1 MLTKTQG
8 LDGPEIEG
16 DSDQL
21 SRDTVFQTLSN
32 SRRRFVIEFLSRHML
47 DGDSVSLREIA
58 EQLAASENGIETV
71 EVSYKQRKR
80 VHTSL
85 YQSHLPKLHK
95 DGIVEYDKRAGTV
108 ALTERAREFE
118 SYFGSG
124 TGASRG
130 WAGYW
135 IGLGAVSFL
144 VTGLFWARDV
154 ALGPLNTAT
163 VAVLVSAV
171 VLCSA
176 LAYAAT
182 TLRAH

>member
-8 LDGPEIEG
+8 LDGPDIEG
-16 DSDQL
+16 DSDSL

-32 SRRRFVIEFLSRHML
+32 SRRRFVIELLYRTAPE
-47 DGDSVSLREIA
+47 GDAVSLREIS
-58 EQLAASENGIETV
+58 EQLAATENGIEIV
-71 EVSYKQRKR
+71 EVTYKQRKR

-118 SYFGSG
+118 PYFR
-124 TGASRG
+124 TRADTPRG
-130 WAGYW
+130 WIGYW
-135 IGLGAVSFL
+135 LGLGTVSL
-144 VTGLFWARDV
+144 LATGLFWARDA
-154 ALGPLNTAT
+154 ALGPLNTGS
-163 VAVLVSAV
+163 VAVLVSVAL
-171 VLCSA
+171 LCSA

-182 TLRAH
+182 SLRA